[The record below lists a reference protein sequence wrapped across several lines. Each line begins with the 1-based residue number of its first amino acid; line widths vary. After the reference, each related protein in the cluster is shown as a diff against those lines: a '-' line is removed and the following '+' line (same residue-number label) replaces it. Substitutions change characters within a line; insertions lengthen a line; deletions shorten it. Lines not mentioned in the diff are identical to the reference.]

1 MSGQLQLRRGTTAEN
16 DAFTGAVGELTVDT
30 TLDQLRLHDGVT
42 AGGAVT
48 IGAGGGDALTTD
60 PLSQFAA
67 TTSLQL
73 KNVISDETGSGALVF
88 ATSPTLVTPILGT
101 PTSGTLTNCSGLPAA
116 GVTGTALVSAAIG
129 TTVQAYDAD
138 LAAIAGLTSAADKG
152 IQFTGAG
159 TAGTFDLTAA
169 AKTVLD
175 DATTDAMIN
184 TLGGASASG
193 TGGIVRRASPTLT
206 TPDIGTP
213 SAGTLTNCTGLP
225 AAGVTGTALVTAAIG
240 TTVQAYDA
248 DLAAIAALTSAAD
261 QGIQFT
267 GAGTAATYDLT
278 TAGKALLDDATAADQ
293 RTTLGF
299 GTHILRD
306 NQSWIASAGAGVTL
320 SNVTAAAQFLGG
332 SNRNVQQIDLTHF
345 THVRLTVRVTTA
357 ATAGTKLTASYHTA
371 FSTTLTDF
379 VDIGTSAVETAID
392 ATGITTSTWIALAAG
407 AKADVFTT
415 IKQSGGDGATD
426 PVLASLTLQFKRE

>member
-16 DAFTGAVGELTVDT
+16 NAFTGAVGELTVDT

-42 AGGAVT
+42 AGGAAT
-48 IGAGGGDALTTD
+48 IGGDALTSN

-73 KNVISDETGSGALVF
+73 KNTISDETGSGSLVF

-101 PTSGTLTNCSGLPAA
+101 PTSGTLTNCTGLPAA

-175 DATTDAMIN
+175 DATVSAMVD
-184 TLGGASASG
+184 TLGGASSTG
-193 TGGIVRRASPTLT
+193 TGGLVRATTPTLV
-206 TPDIGTP
+206 TPILGTP
-213 SAGTLTNCTGLP
+213 TSGTLTNCSGLP
-225 AAGVTGTALVTAAIG
+225 ASGVTGTALVRGNNLSDVA
-240 TTVQAYDA
+240 
-248 DLAAIAALTSAAD
+248 SAA
-261 QGIQFT
+261 T
-267 GAGTAATYDLT
+267 S
-278 TAGKALLDDATAADQ
+278 
-293 RTTLGF
+293 RSNLGF

-306 NQSWIASAGAGVTL
+306 SQSWIAGAGAGVTL
-320 SNVTAAAQFLGG
+320 SNVTAAAQFLGA

-357 ATAGTKLTASYHTA
+357 ATAGTKLTASYYTA

-379 VDIGTSAVETAID
+379 IDIGTSAVETAID
-392 ATGITTSTWIALAAG
+392 ATGITTSSWIALAAG

-426 PVLASLTLQFKRE
+426 PVVAFLSLQFKRE